1 VTPAQLA
8 PRARRDLL
16 DAARWIAAD
25 DPKAARAFRDSVA
38 RAADRIGEHPDSGA
52 ARPDIAAAP
61 FRFWFLTGFR
71 YVIVYHAERRPPLI
85 LRVLHGSRDLAV
97 VLGRR

>member
-16 DAARWIAAD
+16 DAAR
-25 DPKAARAFRDSVA
+25 R
-38 RAADRIGEHPDSGA
+38 
-52 ARPDIAAAP
+52 IAAAP
-61 FRFWFLTGFR
+61 YRFWFLTGFR